1 MRPIVIYA
9 LLFWLPSFVAAQQKE
24 VFAIEHGQIWMGEEI
39 PKDSAME
46 VLLLPYRAQM
56 AAEMEQIIGFS
67 GLEMKK
73 GQPESLLGNFLCDLL
88 LKASEQIFEEK
99 VDLAVLNY
107 GGIRRG
113 SLPAGNWTMGM
124 LFELMPFEN
133 YLVLL
138 SLKGSTLLE
147 FLEFIAI
154 SGGWPVSGSLS
165 MEVELK
171 TDTLLIQRLKIN
183 DQDIDPDE
191 TYTVATVD
199 YVAQG
204 GDRAGMLI
212 NQPRIDSDQLLRDA
226 ILKEIQKLHKQ
237 GIPLHSSIGERLIY
251 RKDE

>member
-1 MRPIVIYA
+1 MRPIVIFA
-9 LLFWLPSFVAAQQKE
+9 LLFCLPLFIVAQEKG
-24 VFAIEHGQIWMGEEI
+24 VIAIEYGQIWMGEEI

-46 VLLLPYRAQM
+46 ALLLPYRVQM

-73 GQPESLLGNFLCDLL
+73 GQPESLLGNFLSDLL

-107 GGIRRG
+107 GGIRRA

-133 YLVLL
+133 YVVLL

-147 FLEFIAI
+147 FLEFVAI
-154 SGGWPVSGSLS
+154 SGGWPVSSSLS
-165 MEVELK
+165 MEWQML
-171 TDTLLIQRLKIN
+171 TDTLLLHTVTIQGQLL
-183 DQDIDPDE
+183 DPDQ
-191 TYTVATVD
+191 TYTLATVD

-212 NQPRIDSDQLLRDA
+212 DQPRMDSAQLLREV
-226 ILKEIQKLHKQ
+226 ILREIQNMHKQ
-237 GIPLHSSIGERLIY
+237 GIPLQTTLGGRMIY